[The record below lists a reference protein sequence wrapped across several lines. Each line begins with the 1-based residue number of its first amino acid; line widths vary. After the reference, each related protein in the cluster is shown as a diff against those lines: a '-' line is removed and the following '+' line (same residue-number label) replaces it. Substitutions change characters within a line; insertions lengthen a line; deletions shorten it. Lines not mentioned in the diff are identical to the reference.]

1 MKTSMAAFLI
11 ICVLIAFINSK
22 KVKES
27 NCSLCEKTISSIILN
42 QPEICTKYNENRPVF
57 TTCEKIKSTFQ
68 DKYQIDYN
76 FGGQPGKTTPHSMV
90 LHNICTKMGYC
101 EKTKRLDTTKEN
113 EVAIAKEM
121 LKETQKTIKKI
132 TKKIK
137 KISEMYENLN
147 NLTTRNKRYVTP
159 SLVNELPIEN
169 EINSFCDNYDRIVRN
184 KIIDL
189 NWIKNK
195 LTQTTTEPKIRNE
208 KKIECNTLIKEIDT
222 AISSLNSIRFQ
233 ISELMRKSN

>member
-57 TTCEKIKSTFQ
+57 TTCEKIKSTFH

-101 EKTKRLDTTKEN
+101 EKNQKSRYDKRK
-113 EVAIAKEM
+113 
-121 LKETQKTIKKI
+121 
-132 TKKIK
+132 
-137 KISEMYENLN
+137 
-147 NLTTRNKRYVTP
+147 
-159 SLVNELPIEN
+159 
-169 EINSFCDNYDRIVRN
+169 
-184 KIIDL
+184 
-189 NWIKNK
+189 
-195 LTQTTTEPKIRNE
+195 
-208 KKIECNTLIKEIDT
+208 
-222 AISSLNSIRFQ
+222 
-233 ISELMRKSN
+233 